1 MKSFRGKKAL
11 VTGAASGI
19 GRALAL
25 ALAKEGADLY
35 LIDVDDA
42 NVQATAHDA
51 RTCGVEAITRHCD
64 LTDPAQ
70 IAATVDAVLAHWGAL
85 NILIN
90 NAGISDRRKTHEVSD
105 TEWDR
110 MLAINLSAPIML
122 TRKLLPTLLA
132 NEAHVLNVC
141 SIFGLVG
148 THKAAAYQTSKF
160 GLVGFTSALRAE
172 YGSPQF
178 GVTALCPGF
187 VRTPMMDRLNA
198 MLARRAPPAWIFTTP
213 ETVAARALVGIGR
226 DRGIVVVTPFARIY
240 WLLGRLFPGLIDIVY
255 RRPWR
260 QRKKR
265 AAVARELQQTIA
277 HTTDAAPRRG
287 HIT

>member
-11 VTGAASGI
+11 ITGAASGI

-35 LIDVDDA
+35 LVDIDDA
-42 NVQATAHDA
+42 NVRATARDA
-51 RTCGVEAITRHCD
+51 RSRGVEATTRHCD

-70 IAATVDAVLAHWGAL
+70 IIATVDAVLAHWGAL

-105 TEWDR
+105 AEWDR

-148 THKAAAYQTSKF
+148 TRKAAAYQTSKF
-160 GLVGFTSALRAE
+160 GLVGFTTALRAE

-198 MLARRAPPAWIFTTP
+198 MLAKRAPPDWIFTTA
-213 ETVAARALVGIGR
+213 ETVAARALDGIR
-226 DRGIVVVTPFARIY
+226 HDRGIVVVTPFARIY
-240 WLLGRLFPGLIDIVY
+240 WLLARLSPSLIDIGY

-260 QRKKR
+260 HRKKR
-265 AAVARELQQTIA
+265 AAVAQGTPQAVAPASET
-277 HTTDAAPRRG
+277 APRRR

>member
-35 LIDVDDA
+35 LIDIDDA
-42 NVQATAHDA
+42 NMQATAQEA
-51 RTCGVEAITRHCD
+51 RSCGVEATTRHCD

-70 IAATVDAVLAHWGAL
+70 IAATVDAVIAQWGAL

-105 TEWDR
+105 VEWDR
-110 MLAINLSAPIML
+110 MLAINLSAPILL

-148 THKAAAYQTSKF
+148 TRKAAAYQTSKF
-160 GLVGFTSALRAE
+160 GLVGFTAALRAE

-198 MLARRAPPAWIFTTP
+198 MLAKRVPPDWIFTTA
-213 ETVAARALVGIGR
+213 ETVAARALDGIR
-226 DRGIVVVTPFARIY
+226 RNRGIVVITPFARIY
-240 WLLGRLFPGLIDIVY
+240 WLLARLSPGLIDIAY

-260 QRKKR
+260 QRKSR
-265 AAVARELQQTIA
+265 AAATPEIHEAVAPA
-277 HTTDAAPRRG
+277 TDPAARRVP
-287 HIT
+287 